1 MEAFRWAKAVL
12 GDPTLFPR
20 HADVTALVGCI
31 QQDETPHVGYLGT
44 ALAELRCRT
53 LAGCEDGPVSGREV
67 IDRARDMVVAF
78 QTGPRHQANI
88 EFRTQVVERGR
99 YALQSGD
106 PLRSPPT
113 TPPAFRNESCSRM
126 ADRRVSA
133 TSAKGRA
140 SATR

>member
-1 MEAFRWAKAVL
+1 MLGVLTVEVFAMEAFRWAKAVL

-99 YALQSGD
+99 
-106 PLRSPPT
+106 
-113 TPPAFRNESCSRM
+113 
-126 ADRRVSA
+126 
-133 TSAKGRA
+133 
-140 SATR
+140 

>member
-1 MEAFRWAKAVL
+1 MGFDLAHKSRLIAAGVGGAGGDCL
-12 GDPTLFPR
+12 GLAPCLGGKLPTLFPR

-99 YALQSGD
+99 
-106 PLRSPPT
+106 
-113 TPPAFRNESCSRM
+113 
-126 ADRRVSA
+126 
-133 TSAKGRA
+133 
-140 SATR
+140 